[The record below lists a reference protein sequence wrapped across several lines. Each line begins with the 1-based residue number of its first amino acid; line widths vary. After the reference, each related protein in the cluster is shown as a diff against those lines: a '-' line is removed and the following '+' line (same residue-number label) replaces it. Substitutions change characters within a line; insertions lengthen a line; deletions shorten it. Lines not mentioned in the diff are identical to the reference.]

1 MPAATPSSE
10 SARGSSPAPAT
21 TPEIGRGAGAGTP
34 ADDSFVR
41 DRCARRHP
49 RDGRNRN
56 QQRHPA
62 DGDPFPPSPP
72 RSTSTATEGAD
83 DATFGGMPDADRRL
97 HPDPADATGSFGSP
111 DSTAGGIIA
120 GGVSP
125 EMKGDK
131 YAVGHP
137 ASPAADS
144 FSSPHRTQGAPGHVA
159 KVVDWVENEANK
171 PKPVPD
177 RSALSPVRVSVA
189 PRRDDDDDDDD
200 DVSPGDKR
208 RSRSS
213 LTASVAAGFAAATSG
228 ALQRMRAA
236 RDAPETPVAA
246 PRVRRS
252 LKTATEEEQE
262 EELAMARRMSPLALD
277 DPPSDD
283 EYDRENADERVG
295 VDEATVEVRVVDPYD
310 FDAFVEEEERERAE
324 REMSLA
330 RRMSPLSATPPGDS
344 PAIASSPSITPGEP
358 QPEPEHD
365 DKENVGGRAASEERG
380 VTFAA
385 TPDELRGS
393 AVENSAYSPEVSRGD
408 DASAA
413 AGAPRSGKKAPTASF
428 AAAVTARQHPNA
440 HGALFA
446 SVGSPMGGAPSPRP
460 LRPSNLANIPEGEGG
475 KMSGIIRKSVSNNA
489 SAQKRVM
496 TPLPISQSVLERI
509 DALGPEM
516 QPMQKY
522 ILLMGIAL
530 DFYAKTQLVR
540 ELRRFA
546 MQGSSVGWAWFSMVF
561 IFFLLSGSCT
571 TAYWLLHYPMPT
583 KEEVARLGEKQTKV
597 FGFTK
602 LDFKKMV
609 RNAGAVCAMCQLG
622 TAFAAWRALRTNDLR
637 QRKAEMDLRG
647 MQLVD
652 TVFLILP
659 VATLQAYV
667 GMACSSP
674 DIVCPG
680 RTGFDILLFLAVFGA
695 ITSAT
700 LCFISLD
707 LHEKPPSYTWRQYWA
722 AHKAHLSEMAAKAIF
737 RFLELSARI
746 SLIALFSAAKGG
758 WIFFVFFMHAVIVL
772 GALRAW
778 PRIVGGGVPD
788 RHVWEKIVSMREF
801 RVEWRW
807 WPQKLRKLR
816 VPLLDDSKLLAAT
829 MIWPPSMFIA
839 NATDKHGRF
848 WWRSKS
854 CPRKS
859 FLSLDRTDA
868 IFPLPLFAAVQVFE
882 ATLMILIVG
891 AVIPQYPHYHGYFVL
906 TVIVNIAWLMGAI
919 GWMSAAAAWNP
930 FLPEGP
936 PLGFSRGAAGSGAP
950 GTAGKAPRN
959 AAANDRADQNR
970 ADAAYHEKPAMAHVA
985 KSMAAPGIFSPGGR
999 TPGRLA
1005 RGVGAGAA
1013 RASFPAPAEETPF
1026 EIDDGGAAAMSATPT
1041 TGRRGA
1047 GGGGIGGGGDGRG
1060 GDGDGGRARN
1070 AAESSDDA
1078 APRALNFTS
1087 VPEDFKYDYAAHAAQ
1102 ERAKAGTTRALGQGQ
1117 GHAHVPVP
1125 VPVPSQVMGPP
1136 PAHRRTGS
1144 GESAGGES
1152 ASRGGETPWAPGDR
1166 SRVAPPSAQST
1177 ARSAAQVPSQV
1188 PSQARRESGGLFGRA
1203 GILVNGSTT
1212 SASTTS
1218 SAATPPFPGR
1228 DATVNAKLT
1237 AAPGDVLSP
1246 GHRYGGES
1254 PGSPLADATNR

>member
-1 MPAATPSSE
+1 
-10 SARGSSPAPAT
+10 
-21 TPEIGRGAGAGTP
+21 
-34 ADDSFVR
+34 
-41 DRCARRHP
+41 
-49 RDGRNRN
+49 
-56 QQRHPA
+56 
-62 DGDPFPPSPP
+62 
-72 RSTSTATEGAD
+72 
-83 DATFGGMPDADRRL
+83 MPDADRRL
-97 HPDPADATGSFGSP
+97 HPIPADATGSFGSP
-111 DSTAGGIIA
+111 DSTAGGIVA
-120 GGVSP
+120 GDVSP

-131 YAVGHP
+131 YAVGGP
-137 ASPAADS
+137 AFPAAES
-144 FSSPHRTQGAPGHVA
+144 LSSPHRTQGAPGHVA

-171 PKPVPD
+171 PQPVPD
-177 RSALSPVRVSVA
+177 RSALSPVRVTVA
-189 PRRDDDDDDDD
+189 PGDDDD
-200 DVSPGDKR
+200 SAGEKR

-213 LTASVAAGFAAATSG
+213 LTASVVGGFAAATSG

-252 LKTATEEEQE
+252 LKTATEEEQV

-277 DPPSDD
+277 DSPSEDERDRRNDD
-283 EYDRENADERVG
+283 ERPD

-324 REMSLA
+324 RELSLA

-344 PAIASSPSITPGEP
+344 PAIASSPSIDPGEP
-358 QPEPEHD
+358 QPAPLSEPRHD
-365 DKENVGGRAASEERG
+365 DKENAGEGATASEDRG

-393 AVENSAYSPEVSRGD
+393 AVQHSAYSPEVRRGD
-408 DASAA
+408 DASTAA
-413 AGAPRSGKKAPTASF
+413 DAPLSGKKAPTASF

-446 SVGSPMGGAPSPRP
+446 SVGSPMGGAPSPRV
-460 LRPSNLANIPEGEGG
+460 LRPSTLVNIPEGEGG

-530 DFYAKTQLVR
+530 DFYAKTQLIR

-546 MQGSSVGWAWFSMVF
+546 LQGSSGGWAWFSMVF
-561 IFFLLSGSCT
+561 LFFLLSGSCT

-778 PRIVGGGVPD
+778 PRIVGGGIPD
-788 RHVWEKIVSMREF
+788 RHVWDKIVSTREF
-801 RVEWRW
+801 RVDWRW
-807 WPQKLRKLR
+807 WPQKWRKLR
-816 VPLLDDSKLLAAT
+816 FPLLDDSKLLAAT

-882 ATLMILIVG
+882 AMLMILIVG
-891 AVIPQYPHYHGYFVL
+891 AVIPQYPHYHNYFIL
-906 TVIVNIAWLMGAI
+906 TVMVNIAWLMGAI

-930 FLPEGP
+930 FLPDGP

-950 GTAGKAPRN
+950 GTAGKAPR
-959 AAANDRADQNR
+959 AAADDHPDRVDR
-970 ADAAYHEKPAMAHVA
+970 ADAANHEKPALAHVA

-1005 RGVGAGAA
+1005 RGIGAGAT
-1013 RASFPAPAEETPF
+1013 RASFPARAEETPF
-1026 EIDDGGAAAMSATPT
+1026 ENDVGGVAMSATPT
-1041 TGRRGA
+1041 TGRRNA
-1047 GGGGIGGGGDGRG
+1047 GGVCGGDDGGDGDGDVGGDGRG
-1060 GDGDGGRARN
+1060 GDGGRSDGRARH
-1070 AAESSDDA
+1070 AAESSEDT

-1087 VPEDFKYDYAAHAAQ
+1087 VPEDFKYDYAAHVAR
-1102 ERAKAGTTRALGQGQ
+1102 ERAKAETTRAPGRKDARG
-1117 GHAHVPVP
+1117 P
-1125 VPVPSQVMGPP
+1125 VPVPSRAMGPP

-1152 ASRGGETPWAPGDR
+1152 AIRG
-1166 SRVAPPSAQST
+1166 VAPPSALST
-1177 ARSAAQVPSQV
+1177 ARSAAQARST
-1188 PSQARRESGGLFGRA
+1188 ARRESGGLFGRP
-1203 GILVNGSTT
+1203 GILVDGSTT
-1212 SASTTS
+1212 SVSTTS
-1218 SAATPPFPGR
+1218 SAPTPPFPGR
-1228 DATVNAKLT
+1228 DAAVEAKLT
-1237 AAPGDVLSP
+1237 GAPGDVLSP

-1254 PGSPLADATNR
+1254 PGSPLADATNL